1 MHTPQKT
8 CFPFKNDRKGKDKV
22 RFTKT
27 CRQLP
32 LPFHIVADTEAL
44 LVKNDSCSPD
54 SELSSTSILNHH
66 VPCGI
71 AYKVCCTDPR
81 FFKDPVIITKEKD
94 GKSIM
99 EQFLDSL
106 QKEASQIR
114 EILKHRTPMLPLT
127 DAELEMCDSPN
138 PVCHICEKPIA
149 ADQIKCRDHDHLSGL
164 FRGLTHQSCNL
175 NFQINPEKIQIPCFF
190 HNLKNYDSHLIIS
203 AAKRSHGEIKVIPTT
218 TEKYISFS
226 IGDIIFKDSY
236 AFTQSSLESLAGN
249 LKKDQF
255 IHMRRWIEKR
265 IVDEADK
272 NLGNVVS
279 AIFQTFLYLYFFLL
293 HTLVPVLTS
302 LILGYQCLEQR

>member
-1 MHTPQKT
+1 
-8 CFPFKNDRKGKDKV
+8 
-22 RFTKT
+22 
-27 CRQLP
+27 
-32 LPFHIVADTEAL
+32 
-44 LVKNDSCSPD
+44 
-54 SELSSTSILNHH
+54 
-66 VPCGI
+66 
-71 AYKVCCTDPR
+71 
-81 FFKDPVIITKEKD
+81 
-94 GKSIM
+94 M

-226 IGDIIFKDSY
+226 IGDIIFKNSS

-249 LKKDQF
+249 LKKYQF

-279 AIFQTFLYLYFFLL
+279 VIFQTFLYLYFFYCTRWFL
-293 HTLVPVLTS
+293 
-302 LILGYQCLEQR
+302 C